1 MPITKTLADARA
13 IMSGLIQDQ
22 GGKLSTTARNQSIQ
36 AAVEL
41 HSTFLPRVKVQVMT
55 GVSNDRSAVP
65 TGWIDDVSELL
76 RVEYPLHDTPPTYL
90 EAEDDVTVITAP
102 TATSARFKLLFLNDV
117 PGATERFAVHYTK
130 PHIFGAT
137 ASQNTIQ
144 DNHIQAISYL
154 AAALA
159 CKQLAAFYS
168 QSGDNLIQAD
178 SVNSQQKNPS
188 YLNLSRAY
196 FDYYYTFFK
205 IDPNG
210 KARAAG
216 INVDMDRKFSFGGEF
231 FTHPRHWR

>member
-1 MPITKTLADARA
+1 MPITKTLADVRA
-13 IMSGLIQDQ
+13 IMSGLIQDNAR
-22 GGKLSTTARNQSIQ
+22 KLTGTARNQSIQ

-65 TGWIDDVSELL
+65 TGWIDDVSELI
-76 RVEYPLHDTPPTYL
+76 RVEFPLHDTPPTYL
-90 EAEDDVTVITAP
+90 EAEDDVTIISAP
-102 TATSARFKLLFLNDV
+102 TAASARFKLLFLHDV

-130 PHIFGAT
+130 PHVFGST

-144 DNHIQAISYL
+144 DNHVQAISHL

-168 QSGDNLIQAD
+168 QSSDNLIAAD
-178 SVNSQQKNPS
+178 SVNTQQKNPS

-196 FDYYYTFFK
+196 FDYYYTYFK

-210 KARAAG
+210 KTRAAG
-216 INVDMDRKFSFGGEF
+216 INVDIDRQFSFGGEF
-231 FTHPRHWR
+231 FTHPRRHR